1 MSYSLLM
8 HCPACGAI
16 HFTTTDDDNANTL
29 YRMGELPL
37 EDCLKCSTL
46 HKRELKKAL
55 KAWAIREVWLNR
67 DGTIEQFQLM
77 NDLRTERQKQRVE
90 DVILEVMKE
99 WK

>member
-1 MSYSLLM
+1 M
-8 HCPACGAI
+8 
-16 HFTTTDDDNANTL
+16 N
-29 YRMGELPL
+29 
-37 EDCLKCSTL
+37 
-46 HKRELKKAL
+46 KRELKKAL